1 MIDKYIYKI
10 WVFLLICRIPV
21 EAELHKSGMDYFYLS
36 NLTWTC
42 SDLSLS
48 QTQAV
53 NSVRLGITSLGIET
67 EESVKFSRPITSN
80 CGCVV
85 WATAL
90 TLLRKRNAASKLKIH
105 VPY

>member
-1 MIDKYIYKI
+1 
-10 WVFLLICRIPV
+10 
-21 EAELHKSGMDYFYLS
+21 MDYVYLS

-85 WATAL
+85 WATAHTPL
-90 TLLRKRNAASKLKIH
+90 HPQFLVQTNRSDEWVDGRTYARRYVHTDRWNME
-105 VPY
+105 